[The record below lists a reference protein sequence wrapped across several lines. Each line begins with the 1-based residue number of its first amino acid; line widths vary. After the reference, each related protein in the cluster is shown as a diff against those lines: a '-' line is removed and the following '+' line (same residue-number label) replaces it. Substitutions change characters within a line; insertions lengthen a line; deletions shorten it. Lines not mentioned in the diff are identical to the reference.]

1 MQPLG
6 SGSVLVRI
14 IRWHESKAW
23 TDNVAHARK
32 MLVSAFRASGPVSNL
47 EAKRLIKAV
56 IAKRAS
62 EIFLLDG
69 THYSSM
75 LHCLQSI
82 GAEVEAI
89 SRPSMSSERSPDA
102 A

>member
-1 MQPLG
+1 MRPLVT
-6 SGSVLVRI
+6 GSVLLRI
-14 IRWHESKAW
+14 TRWDESKAW
-23 TDNVAHARK
+23 TDNVAHATK
-32 MLVSAFRASGPVSNL
+32 MLVSTLRASGPVSNL

-56 IAKRAS
+56 IAKQAN

-69 THYSSM
+69 AHYSSM
-75 LHCLQSI
+75 RHCLQSI

-89 SRPSMSSERSPDA
+89 SRPSMLSERRPDA